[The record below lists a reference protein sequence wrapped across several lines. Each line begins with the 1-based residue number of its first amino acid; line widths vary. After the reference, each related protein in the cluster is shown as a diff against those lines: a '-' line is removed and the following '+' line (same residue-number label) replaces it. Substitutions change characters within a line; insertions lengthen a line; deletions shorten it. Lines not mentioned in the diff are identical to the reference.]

1 MKETLTY
8 LLAGNSLDES
18 QAYQIMKSIGEGNI
32 DATQITAFITHY
44 WYKPVTT
51 QELSGFKRALLAL
64 AIPLKIDTSNA
75 IDLCGTGGDG
85 KNTFN
90 ISTLTAV
97 VVAGAGYK
105 VAKHGNYGVTSISG
119 SSNVL
124 EQLGYTFSTNSN
136 ILAQQLSVCNL
147 TFIHAPLFHPALKE
161 VGAIRKKLGVKTFF
175 NMLGPL
181 VNPAQPKYQMV
192 GVYDLQVARQYQYLF
207 QQSDKQFTIVH
218 SLDGYD
224 EITLTSDTR
233 IISNSF
239 DGIKTPQD
247 LLCKIPLKAADLH
260 GGETLEAAAE
270 IFKMVLSGKGSDAQ
284 NTAVLTN
291 AALAINTFDSSK
303 KLQDCLLEA
312 KESLLSGNAESN
324 FNTLING

>member
-1 MKETLTY
+1 MKEMIEY
-8 LLAGNSLDES
+8 LLAGNSLDEN
-18 QAYQIMKSIGEGNI
+18 QAYQVMKNIGNGNFEP
-32 DATQITAFITHY
+32 TQITAFITHY

-51 QELSGFKRALLAL
+51 PELIGFRKALLEL
-64 AIPLKIDTSNA
+64 AVPLTIDVSNA

-124 EQLGYTFSTNSN
+124 EQLGYRFSNDEVM
-136 ILAQQLSVCNL
+136 LEQQLESNHL

-161 VGAIRKKLGVKTFF
+161 VGGIRKKLGIKTFF

-181 VNPAQPKYQMV
+181 VNPAQPKFQMV

-207 QQSDKQFTIVH
+207 QQSNKQYTIVH

-224 EITLTSDTR
+224 EITLTGDTR
-233 IISNSF
+233 IISNYF
-239 DGIKTPQD
+239 DGIKSPKD
-247 LLCKIPLKAADLH
+247 LLGEKPLNPVDLY
-260 GGETLEAAAE
+260 GGNTLEEASV
-270 IFKMVLSGKGSDAQ
+270 IFKTVLGTKGTVPQNAVVLS
-284 NTAVLTN
+284 N
-291 AALAINTFDSSK
+291 AALAIHTFNTSK
-303 KLQDCLLEA
+303 PLIECYDEA
-312 KESLLSGNAESN
+312 KESLLGGKAESN
-324 FNTLING
+324 FNKIING

>member
-1 MKETLTY
+1 MKSTLEY
-8 LLAGNSLDES
+8 LLLDNSLTETES
-18 QAYQIMKSIGEGNI
+18 YEVMKNIGNGNYS
-32 DATQITAFITHY
+32 AEHITAFITHY

-51 QELSGFKRALLAL
+51 NELSGFRQALLELAL
-64 AIPLKIDTSNA
+64 PLQIDASNA

-124 EQLGYTFSTNSN
+124 EALGYQFSNKQDE
-136 ILAQQLSVCNL
+136 LAQQLDEHNL

-161 VGAIRKKLGVKTFF
+161 VGGIRKGLGIKTFF

-181 VNPAQPKYQMV
+181 VNPAQPTYQMV

-207 QQSDKQFTIVH
+207 QQSNKQFTIVH
-218 SLDGYD
+218 NLDGYD
-224 EITLTSDTR
+224 EITLTNDAR
-233 IISNSF
+233 IISNDF
-239 DGIKTPQD
+239 DGILTPSD
-247 LLCKIPLKAADLH
+247 LLGSLKIEAKDIY
-260 GGETLEAAAE
+260 GGTSIEDAAA
-270 IFKMVLSGKGSDAQ
+270 IFKAILNGKGTKPQNAVVLS
-284 NTAVLTN
+284 N
-291 AALAINTFDSSK
+291 AAMAINTFDSSK
-303 KLQDCLLEA
+303 KLEVCYSEA
-312 KESLLSGNAESN
+312 EEALFSGKAIAN
-324 FNTLING
+324 FKQLING

>member
-1 MKETLTY
+1 MKQTLEY
-8 LLAGNSLDES
+8 LLAGNSLSEEL
-18 QAYQIMKSIGEGNI
+18 AYEKMKDIGNSKFSS
-32 DATQITAFITHY
+32 TQITAFITHY

-51 QELSGFKRALLAL
+51 YELAGFRRALLELAL
-64 AIPLKIDTSNA
+64 PLNLDVSNA

-124 EQLGYTFSTNSN
+124 EQLGYKFSNDASV
-136 ILAQQLSVCNL
+136 LANQLDSCNL

-161 VGAIRKKLGVKTFF
+161 VGGIRKQLAIKTFF

-192 GVYDLQVARQYQYLF
+192 GVYGLQVARQYQYLF
-207 QQSDKQFTIVH
+207 QQSDKQYTIVH

-224 EITLTSDTR
+224 EITLTGDTR
-233 IISNSF
+233 IISNKF
-239 DGIKTPQD
+239 DGIKTPKELMGTSTLNPVD
-247 LLCKIPLKAADLH
+247 LY
-260 GGETLEAAAE
+260 GGNTLEEAAS
-270 IFKMVLSGKGSDAQ
+270 IFRTVLQGKGSSPQ
-284 NTAVLTN
+284 NDVVLSN
-291 AALAINTFDSSK
+291 AALAIQTLNEGGS
-303 KLQDCLLEA
+303 LQDCYKEA
-312 KESLLSGNAESN
+312 KESLLGGNAFTN

>member
-1 MKETLTY
+1 MKTTLEY
-8 LLAGNSLDES
+8 LLSGNSLSEF
-18 QAYQIMKSIGEGNI
+18 QAFEIMKGIGNGKYNEAHI
-32 DATQITAFITHY
+32 AAFITHY
-44 WYKPVTT
+44 WYKPITT
-51 QELSGFKRALLAL
+51 AELMGFRNALLDL
-64 AIPLKIDTSNA
+64 AVPLELDVTNA

-124 EQLGYTFSTNSN
+124 EQLGYVFTVDN
-136 ILAQQLSVCNL
+136 IILSQQLEVNNL

-161 VGAIRKKLGVKTFF
+161 VGGIRRNLGIKTFF

-181 VNPAQPKYQMV
+181 VNPAQPRYQMV

-207 QQSDKQFTIVH
+207 QQSDKNYTIVH

-233 IISNSF
+233 IISNEF
-239 DGIKTPQD
+239 DGIRTPTQLLGKEKLNPVD
-247 LLCKIPLKAADLH
+247 LY
-260 GGETLEAAAE
+260 GGSTLDEAAM
-270 IFKMVLSGKGSDAQ
+270 IFKQVLNGKGTDAQ
-284 NTAVLTN
+284 NTVVLSN
-291 AALAINTFDSSK
+291 SAMAIYTINPK
-303 KLQDCLLEA
+303 KELRECLEET
-312 KESLLSGNAESN
+312 KESLFGGSALVN
-324 FNTLING
+324 FKRLING

>member
-1 MKETLTY
+1 MKSTLEY
-8 LLAGNSLDES
+8 LLEGNSLSET
-18 QAYQIMKSIGEGNI
+18 QAFETMKGIGQARYN
-32 DATQITAFITHY
+32 ASQITAFITHY
-44 WYKPVTT
+44 WYKPVSTE
-51 QELSGFKRALLAL
+51 ELSGFRNALLELAL
-64 AIPLKIDTSNA
+64 PLTFDTSNA

-124 EQLGYTFSTNSN
+124 EQLGYSFSADNDT
-136 ILAQQLSVCNL
+136 LAAQLESCNL

-161 VGAIRKKLGVKTFF
+161 VGGIRKSLGIKTFF

-207 QQSDKQFTIVH
+207 QQSKKQYTIVH
-218 SLDGYD
+218 SLEGYD
-224 EITLTSDTR
+224 EITLTGDTR
-233 IISNSF
+233 IISNEF
-239 DGIKTPQD
+239 DGIQSPQD
-247 LLCKIPLKAADLH
+247 LLGCERLQPSDLY
-260 GGETLEAAAE
+260 GGNTLEEAAT
-270 IFKMVLSGKGSDAQ
+270 IFSRVLEGKGTDAQ
-284 NTAVLTN
+284 NSVVLSN
-291 AALAINTFDSSK
+291 AALAIHTINPYKELS
-303 KLQDCLLEA
+303 QCYQEA
-312 KESLLSGNAESN
+312 KESLLGGKALAN
-324 FNTLING
+324 FKQLLHG

>member
-1 MKETLTY
+1 MKEILNY
-8 LLAGNSLDES
+8 LLAGNRLDES
-18 QAYQIMKSIGEGNI
+18 QAYKVMKNIGNGKF
-32 DATQITAFITHY
+32 DSTQITAFITHY

-51 QELSGFKRALLAL
+51 EELSGFRKALLEL
-64 AIPLKIDTSNA
+64 AVPLDIDTSNA

-105 VAKHGNYGVTSISG
+105 VAKHGNYGITSISG

-124 EQLGYTFSTNSN
+124 EQLGYKFSNNAN
-136 ILAQQLSVCNL
+136 IIAQQLADFNL

-161 VGAIRKKLGVKTFF
+161 VGGIRKKLGIKTFF

-181 VNPAQPKYQMV
+181 VNPSQPNYQMV

-207 QQSDKQFTIVH
+207 QQSGKQYTIIH

-233 IISNSF
+233 VISNEF
-239 DGIKTPQD
+239 DGIKSPQD
-247 LLCKIPLKAADLH
+247 LLSANRLNSNDLKGGATLSEAAD
-260 GGETLEAAAE
+260 
-270 IFKMVLSGKGSDAQ
+270 IFKNILRGEGTPSQNAVVLS
-284 NTAVLTN
+284 N
-291 AALAINTFDSSK
+291 AALAIQTLNKEKSF
-303 KLQDCLLEA
+303 QDCYVEA
-312 KESLLSGNAESN
+312 KESLLTGKANTN
-324 FNTLING
+324 FNKLTNG

>member
-1 MKETLTY
+1 MKQTLKY
-8 LLAGNSLDES
+8 LLAGNNLSEEL
-18 QAYQIMKSIGEGNI
+18 AYKTMKDIGNSKFSS
-32 DATQITAFITHY
+32 TQITAFITHY

-51 QELSGFKRALLAL
+51 DELAGFRRALLELAL
-64 AIPLKIDTSNA
+64 PLNLDVSNA

-124 EQLGYTFSTNSN
+124 EQLGYKFSNDAN
-136 ILAQQLSVCNL
+136 VLAHQLDSCNL

-161 VGAIRKKLGVKTFF
+161 VGGIRKQLAIKTFF

-181 VNPAQPKYQMV
+181 VNPTQPKYQMV
-192 GVYDLQVARQYQYLF
+192 GVYGLQVARQYQYLF
-207 QQSDKQFTIVH
+207 QQSDKQYTIVH

-224 EITLTSDTR
+224 EITLTGDTR
-233 IISNSF
+233 IISNKF
-239 DGIKTPQD
+239 DGIKTPKELMGTSILNPVD
-247 LLCKIPLKAADLH
+247 LY
-260 GGETLEAAAE
+260 GGNTLEEAAS
-270 IFKMVLSGKGSDAQ
+270 IFRTVLQGKGSSPQ
-284 NTAVLTN
+284 NDVVLSN
-291 AALAINTFDSSK
+291 AALAIQTLKEGGS
-303 KLQDCLLEA
+303 LQDCYQEA
-312 KESLLSGNAESN
+312 KESLLGGNAFTN
-324 FNTLING
+324 FNTLINA

>member
-1 MKETLTY
+1 MKETLKF
-8 LLAGNSLDES
+8 LLAGNSLTELE
-18 QAYQIMKSIGEGNI
+18 AFEIMKGIGQGQYSPV
-32 DATQITAFITHY
+32 QITAFITHF
-44 WYKPVTT
+44 WYKPITT
-51 QELSGFKRALLAL
+51 QELSGFRKALLEL
-64 AIPLKIDTSNA
+64 AVSLNLDASNA

-161 VGAIRKKLGVKTFF
+161 VGGIRKNLGIKTFF

-181 VNPAQPKYQMV
+181 VNPAQPRYQMV
-192 GVYDLQVARQYQYLF
+192 GVYNLQVARQYQYLF
-207 QQSDKQFTIVH
+207 QQSDKQYTIVH

-224 EITLTSDTR
+224 EITLTGDTR

-247 LLCKIPLKAADLH
+247 LLCKISLKAADLH
-260 GGETLEAAAE
+260 GGETLEAAAD

-291 AALAINTFDSSK
+291 AALAINTFDTSK
-303 KLQDCLLEA
+303 KLEDCLLEA

>member
-1 MKETLTY
+1 MKDILNY
-8 LLAGNSLDES
+8 LLAGNSLEEI
-18 QAYQIMKSIGEGNI
+18 QAYEAMKNIGNGEFNT
-32 DATQITAFITHY
+32 AQITAFITHY
-44 WYKPVTT
+44 WYKAVTT
-51 QELSGFKRALLAL
+51 QELSGFRKSLLEL
-64 AIPLKIDTSNA
+64 AIPLDIDTSNA

-124 EQLGYTFSTNSN
+124 EQLGYAFSNDASV
-136 ILAQQLSVCNL
+136 LAHQLSTCNL

-161 VGAIRKKLGVKTFF
+161 VGGIRKKLGIKTFF

-181 VNPAQPKYQMV
+181 VNPAQPNYQMV

-207 QQSDKQFTIVH
+207 QQLDKQYTIVH

-224 EITLTSDTR
+224 EITLTGDTR
-233 IISNSF
+233 VISSSF
-239 DGIKTPQD
+239 DGIKSPKELQGVQLNPED
-247 LLCKIPLKAADLH
+247 LYGGNTLEEAAD
-260 GGETLEAAAE
+260 
-270 IFKMVLSGKGSDAQ
+270 IFRRILAGKGTMAQNAVVLS
-284 NTAVLTN
+284 N
-291 AALAINTFDSSK
+291 AAMAIQTMEEEKTFET
-303 KLQDCLLEA
+303 CYLEA
-312 KESLLSGNAESN
+312 KESLLGGKANAN
-324 FNTLING
+324 FNQLIHG

>member
-1 MKETLTY
+1 MKETLEY
-8 LLAGNSLDES
+8 LMAGNSLDEE
-18 QAYQIMKSIGEGNI
+18 QAYQVMKHIGNGNFES
-32 DATQITAFITHY
+32 TQITAFITHY

-51 QELSGFKRALLAL
+51 LELTGFRKALLEL
-64 AIPLKIDTSNA
+64 AVPLNIDASSA

-124 EQLGYTFSTNSN
+124 EQLGYKFSNHPE
-136 ILAQQLSVCNL
+136 ILANQLEVCNL

-161 VGAIRKKLGVKTFF
+161 VGGIRKKLGIKTFF

-207 QQSDKQFTIVH
+207 QQSAKQYTIVH

-224 EITLTSDTR
+224 EITLTGDTR
-233 IISNSF
+233 IISNNF
-239 DGIKTPQD
+239 DGIKSPQD
-247 LLCKIPLKAADLH
+247 LLSAKQLNPIDLH
-260 GGETLEAAAE
+260 GGSTLKEAAA
-270 IFKMVLSGKGSDAQ
+270 IFKSVLKGAGTPSQNAVVLS
-284 NTAVLTN
+284 N
-291 AALAINTFDSSK
+291 AALAIQTLNSAK
-303 KLQDCLLEA
+303 HLKNCYKEA
-312 KESLLSGNAESN
+312 EESLLGGNANTN
-324 FNTLING
+324 FNKLING